1 VNFKA
6 LGADLGLE
14 EDEFR
19 ELMELFVETEK
30 RDLQLLANGLEA
42 SDIDQITRCAHTIK
56 GASGNLGLAEFSAV
70 ADTIEQHALN
80 HRLEEAAQAFAALKQ
95 QFDAIQ
101 SLMDA

>member
-1 VNFKA
+1 MNFKV

-30 RDLQLLANGLEA
+30 RDLQLLADGLEA
-42 SDIDQITRCAHTIK
+42 RDIDQITRCAHTIK

-80 HRLEEAAQAFAALKQ
+80 HRLEDAAQAFAALKQ
-95 QFDAIQ
+95 QFEAIQ
-101 SLMDA
+101 SLVNT

>member
-30 RDLQLLANGLEA
+30 RDLQLLAEGLEA
-42 SDIDQITRCAHTIK
+42 RDVNQITRCAHTIK

-80 HRLEEAAQAFAALKQ
+80 QRLEEAARAFAILKA
-95 QFDAIQ
+95 QFEAIE
-101 SLMDA
+101 SLMGA

>member
-1 VNFKA
+1 MNFKA

-30 RDLQLLANGLEA
+30 LELQRLADGLEA
-42 SDIDQITRCAHTIK
+42 RDINQITRCAHTIK

-80 HRLEEAAQAFAALKQ
+80 HRLEDATGAFAILKE
-95 QFDAIQ
+95 QFEAIQ